1 MLFNAD
7 TVEQI
12 KKLTYVKDL
21 KDGNELIF
29 RLGQIR
35 GICDQILAE
44 HAYIEND
51 KKATTEV
58 LVDVASMHPFN
69 GLVSD
74 TKTFAE
80 KCKEIIPEEKPCTD
94 DDTKVIQL
102 LERRGEH
109 MNLKFE
115 INRRWV
121 NSKYAKMVYDLLS
134 KHGICTMADLMSFL
148 DDPYIRDLVYY
159 RESRKR
165 DETKKLVDR
174 FPIFDLSGEDC
185 RKVVNIYDTA
195 NDKLVKDGKS
205 KNAETVLTEFLNMPS
220 VRHRNAVI
228 RSGITNVN
236 ALYFWLS
243 HHTLKDYKNI
253 RGLAEIPDSVHWL
266 YIYIHKEEKK

>member
-1 MLFNAD
+1 MLFNVD

-58 LVDVASMHPFN
+58 LERIVADN
-69 GLVSD
+69 
-74 TKTFAE
+74 KTFAE

-94 DDTKVIQL
+94 DDAKVIQL

-115 INRRWV
+115 INHRWV

-148 DDPYIRDLVYY
+148 DDPYVRDLVYY
-159 RESRKR
+159 RDSRKR
-165 DETKKLVDR
+165 DETKKLADR

-185 RKVVNIYDTA
+185 RKVVDIYDTA
-195 NDKLVKDGKS
+195 NDKSVKDGES
-205 KNAETVLTEFLNMPS
+205 KNAETVLTEFLDMPS
-220 VRHRNAVI
+220 TRHRNAVI

-253 RGLAEIPDSVHWL
+253 RGLAGIPSSVYWL
-266 YIYIHKEEKK
+266 YNYIHKDEKKN